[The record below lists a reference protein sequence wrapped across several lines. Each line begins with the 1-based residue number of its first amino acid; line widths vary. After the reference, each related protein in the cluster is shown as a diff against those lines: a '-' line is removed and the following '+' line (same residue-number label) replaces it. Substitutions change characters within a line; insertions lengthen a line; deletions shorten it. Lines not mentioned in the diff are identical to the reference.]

1 MNIKV
6 HYEEVAN
13 YVEKHYMI
21 RPQLKR
27 IDDKTLEVSC
37 QLGRFIPPMVL
48 QIHIEL
54 CARMLCA
61 CHTNVGQAWQC

>member
-6 HYEEVAN
+6 HYEEMAN

-27 IDDKTLEVSC
+27 IDDKTLEVTTVP
-37 QLGRFIPPMVL
+37 LKW
-48 QIHIEL
+48 
-54 CARMLCA
+54 
-61 CHTNVGQAWQC
+61 TNRSLN